1 MGPIGVPEMVAI
13 FVIALLLFGPKKLP
27 ELGRTLGKAITEFRR
42 ASNELKSTFESHLS
56 DLEKEV
62 QLEKQPDYSRTTTN
76 TSSVTYPYTHDEY
89 GQYSA
94 EYNPVPDTPVE
105 HETTPHSHSSQTE
118 STPPARTEESH
129 SA

>member
-56 DLEKEV
+56 DLEREV
-62 QLEKQPDYSRTTTN
+62 QLEKQPDYSHTTTN
-76 TSSVTYPYTHDEY
+76 PSSATYPYTHDEY

-94 EYNPVPDTPVE
+94 GYDPVPDTPVE
-105 HETTPHSHSSQTE
+105 SEATPHSHNSQTE
-118 STPPARTEESH
+118 STASAKTEESH

>member
-56 DLEKEV
+56 DLEREV
-62 QLEKQPDYSRTTTN
+62 QLEKQPDYSHTTTN
-76 TSSVTYPYTHDEY
+76 SSSVTYPYTHDEY

-94 EYNPVPDTPVE
+94 GYDPVPDAPVE
-105 HETTPHSHSSQTE
+105 HESTSHSHSSQTE
-118 STPPARTEESH
+118 STPPAKTEESH